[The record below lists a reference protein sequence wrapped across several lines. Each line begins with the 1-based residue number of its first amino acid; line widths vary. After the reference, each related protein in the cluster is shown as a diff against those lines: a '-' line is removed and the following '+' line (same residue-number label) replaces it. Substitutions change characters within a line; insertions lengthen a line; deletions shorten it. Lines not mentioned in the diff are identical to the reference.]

1 MNSQPDQDEV
11 KFAKS
16 LVSPE
21 KSIRDKTLATFRKYL
36 SSQSSFDHM
45 EMLKVWKALYY
56 CMWLSDKQPVQA
68 ELAQNLCD
76 LVGAFSTEQL
86 SLLYIRMFF
95 RIMMREWPYLDQYRV
110 NKFYTLVRLM
120 FRKALSLAHQAGWS
134 SDLASA
140 VLNIIDEEALTKKP
154 NGIRF
159 HLADILLPELH
170 TVTKGDISTKD
181 FLAALAP
188 FHASLLRL
196 EDNAVFIE
204 RLAKEVYAKFATQY
218 AAENATTAAGEDAA
232 ESKTVFAEVNT
243 KALQKL
249 LFDTAAAEETPNPCR
264 KRIYDL
270 HKQIAARTGVSFV
283 DQTLEQLLAQESS
296 GKKAGNGK
304 AAATASAKD
313 KVIGEAAAET
323 KSKKEKSK
331 KEKSSAVESAKD
343 KPAKGQD
350 SAVERASGKAVK
362 QNGAKEKGTREK
374 AETGVTDKKTSA
386 KRPHSEVDEPAEAP
400 AAAAPASTKKDK
412 KQAPSEKTATAS
424 SATPGKAT
432 SSDST
437 TPAAKGTASKAAKHA
452 EGSSPASA
460 SAHTSTSTPAASA
473 DTPPPQFIA
482 SAKFAGR
489 KPGYMFQKVNYR
501 DRAVVL
507 GDADLFG
514 AACSRRRERTA
525 WGTTGTKCRPRRRS

>member
-249 LFDTAAAEETPNPCR
+249 LFDTAAAEDTPNPCR

-283 DQTLEQLLAQESS
+283 DQTLEQLLTQESS

-304 AAATASAKD
+304 AAATASATD
-313 KVIGEAAAET
+313 KAIGEAAAET
-323 KSKKEKSK
+323 KSK

-350 SAVERASGKAVK
+350 SAAESASGKAVK
-362 QNGAKEKGTREK
+362 QNGAKEKGTKEK

-386 KRPHSEVDEPAEAP
+386 KRPHSEVEEP
-400 AAAAPASTKKDK
+400 AAPASSKKDK
-412 KQAPSEKTATAS
+412 KQAPSEKAATAS
-424 SATPGKAT
+424 RATPGKPP

-460 SAHTSTSTPAASA
+460 NASTSTPAASA

-489 KPGYMFQKVNYR
+489 KPGYMFQKVRNRYCV
-501 DRAVVL
+501 AVL
-507 GDADLFG
+507 E
-514 AACSRRRERTA
+514 C
-525 WGTTGTKCRPRRRS
+525 W

>member
-232 ESKTVFAEVNT
+232 ESKTVFAKVNT

-283 DQTLEQLLAQESS
+283 DQTLEQLLTQESS

-323 KSKKEKSK
+323 KGK

-350 SAVERASGKAVK
+350 SAAESASGKAAK
-362 QNGAKEKGTREK
+362 QNGAKDKGTKEK
-374 AETGVTDKKTSA
+374 ADAPASDKKTSA

-437 TPAAKGTASKAAKHA
+437 TPAAKGSASKAAKHA

-460 SAHTSTSTPAASA
+460 SANTSTPAASA

-501 DRAVVL
+501 NRAVVL

-514 AACSRRRERTA
+514 AACSWRRERTA
-525 WGTTGTKCRPRRRS
+525 WGTTGTRCRPRRPS